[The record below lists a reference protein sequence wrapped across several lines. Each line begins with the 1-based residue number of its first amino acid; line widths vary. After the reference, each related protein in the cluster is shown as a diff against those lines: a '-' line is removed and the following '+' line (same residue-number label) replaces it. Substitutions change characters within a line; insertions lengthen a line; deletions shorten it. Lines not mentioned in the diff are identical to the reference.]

1 MHRKLA
7 ILSMIVVFGGAAGCA
22 SGGAGSASSAAKT
35 NPNLITTAEIDSGS
49 FRSAY
54 DVVQRL
60 RPNWFTKAAQA
71 GSQTMGA
78 SATSGSQT
86 SGGSGLV
93 VYLDN
98 TRMGGVQALRD
109 LTASGIGSL
118 EFMDASTAQARLP
131 GIGSSVISGAIVA
144 RSRIGH

>member
-1 MHRKLA
+1 VHRNFT
-7 ILSMIVVFGGAAGCA
+7 ILSMIVVLLAAGACA
-22 SGGAGSASSAAKT
+22 SAGAGSASSAAKAI
-35 NPNLITTAEIDSGS
+35 PNLITTAEIDSGS

-71 GSQTMGA
+71 GSQTMGV
-78 SATSGSQT
+78 SATSGTQT

-98 TRMGGVQALRD
+98 TRKGGIQALRD

-118 EFMDASTAQARLP
+118 EFMDAATAQARLP
-131 GIGSSVISGAIVA
+131 GIGSSIISGAIVA
-144 RSRIGH
+144 HSRIGH